1 LRPGARQVRPPQP
14 DPAPK
19 TFTHSGAP
27 DQAYALIGWTT
38 FGGIDRLKER
48 RALSVAANIFQV
60 RLFERLREEEGA
72 SYSPS
77 ATSST
82 SEELPDWGIFY
93 AASEIKPDSA
103 ATFFRI
109 AREIVA
115 ELAAKPVSAEE
126 FKRAQ
131 NPIVSG
137 IEKRLKTNAYWFSE
151 MENWSRR
158 PELMARTRSFISDY
172 GSMTA
177 EDVRAAVAKHVAD
190 SGDWSMLVLPGKAA
204 SGGN

>member
-1 LRPGARQVRPPQP
+1 
-14 DPAPK
+14 
-19 TFTHSGAP
+19 
-27 DQAYALIGWTT
+27 
-38 FGGIDRLKER
+38 
-48 RALSVAANIFQV
+48 
-60 RLFERLREEEGA
+60 
-72 SYSPS
+72 
-77 ATSST
+77 
-82 SEELPDWGIFY
+82 
-93 AASEIKPDSA
+93 
-103 ATFFRI
+103 
-109 AREIVA
+109 
-115 ELAAKPVSAEE
+115 VSAEE